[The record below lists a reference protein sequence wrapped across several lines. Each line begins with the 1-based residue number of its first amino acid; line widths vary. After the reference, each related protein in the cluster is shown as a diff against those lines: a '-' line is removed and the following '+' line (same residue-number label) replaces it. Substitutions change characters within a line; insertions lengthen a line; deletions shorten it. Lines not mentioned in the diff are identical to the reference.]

1 MTASTQ
7 IRVLLVIPAGQ
18 YETSQVTFLKWLREK
33 KGKEKKEKWPS
44 QVLPWS
50 LCRNWKIM
58 RLKRTHYTLYKHTHT
73 PVKTR
78 ITRTSGSLTSLQ
90 HKSEN
95 TMLTNKTKKRK
106 WKDTIQWT
114 ITTPP
119 NTHISALLSFNL
131 WRLFLS
137 GAQMKMTYVGV
148 LRPAARRT

>member
-18 YETSQVTFLKWLREK
+18 YETSQVTFFEMIKRK
-33 KGKEKKEKWPS
+33 KKEKKEKWPS

-50 LCRNWKIM
+50 LFSNWKIM
-58 RLKRTHYTLYKHTHT
+58 RLKRTHYTLYKHR
-73 PVKTR
+73 PVKTK

-106 WKDTIQWT
+106 WKDTVQWT
-114 ITTPP
+114 ITPP

-137 GAQMKMTYVGV
+137 GAQMKLTYVGV